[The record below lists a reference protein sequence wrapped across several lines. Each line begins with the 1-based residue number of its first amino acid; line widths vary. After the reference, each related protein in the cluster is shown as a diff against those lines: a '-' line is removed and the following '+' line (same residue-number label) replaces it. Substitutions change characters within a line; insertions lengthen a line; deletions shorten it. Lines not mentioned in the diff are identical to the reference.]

1 MKLPLASTVCSRAW
15 NPPTAPLFKINAN
28 AAIFPFQRMCG
39 VGVVV
44 RDEMGLVVG
53 ALSKRL
59 NVPLGL
65 LEAEAKAFEEGVLFI
80 FSIFVSLTWNWWY
93 N

>member
-1 MKLPLASTVCSRAW
+1 
-15 NPPTAPLFKINAN
+15 
-28 AAIFPFQRMCG
+28 
-39 VGVVV
+39 VV

-59 NVPLGL
+59 NVPLGP

-80 FSIFVSLTWNWWY
+80 FSIFINQMALAVQLAIDVV
-93 N
+93 

>member
-1 MKLPLASTVCSRAW
+1 MCSRAW
-15 NPPTAPLFKINAN
+15 NPLTAPLFKINADV
-28 AAIFPFQRMCG
+28 AIFPFQRVCG

-59 NVPLGL
+59 NVPLGP

-80 FSIFVSLTWNWWY
+80 FSIFINQMALAVQLAIDVV
-93 N
+93 